1 MLGGVQS
8 SHLQDLRNV
17 ASGYEIDTFSKRS
30 LGKIELRVDRVKVLL
45 VWVWV
50 WVLLLLLLL

>member
-50 WVLLLLLLL
+50 LLL